1 LLPDAQVTAT
11 GRLLTPHKLQA
22 LDAHLFACGPSMRHF
37 KVAKSDLAFPGVIVA
52 EYLTFMETLA
62 RADIQLFIQ

>member
-1 LLPDAQVTAT
+1 
-11 GRLLTPHKLQA
+11 
-22 LDAHLFACGPSMRHF
+22 MRHF
-37 KVAKSDLAFPGVIVA
+37 KVAKTDLAFPGVTVA